1 VNTTSPSLL
10 FIRGVQ
16 THRLSVGAALVSTVL
31 ASLSMPAHSQATSDL
46 PGTPDA
52 VNAKPAAP
60 AASAATQKDTQT
72 VTVTANRRRE
82 PARDVP
88 VQVNSL
94 SAENLERSGAA
105 SLSDY
110 VAALPGVDVKT
121 TNGPGLGQVSI
132 RGVTT
137 GDQTVA
143 TVGIYVDDVAFGS
156 SSAFA
161 AGSTMAL
168 DMSLLDLNHIEVLRG
183 PQGTL
188 YGAGAMGGLLK
199 YVTNE
204 PDSTEL
210 SGKLAL
216 GVSTTKSG
224 GVSHV
229 ESGVIN
235 VPIKE
240 GVAAMRIALFRD
252 HQGGYVD
259 AVGPAGGRNIDS
271 GDTTG
276 GRFSL
281 LIEPTARLHVRL
293 TAVDQNI
300 KRDGNSIVD
309 YDIAT
314 GRPTE
319 GDLKRQLSTREP
331 YSVNVGLLSAD
342 IEYDMGWA
350 RLNSVT
356 SAQQEKSRNRLDA
369 AFYDGPLTDAVGAQ
383 VTGSRLDS
391 APGMRKHTQ
400 EFRLTSA
407 PGGLEWLGGLYF
419 DSEVGRNSQLLA
431 GNLAADGTEI
441 DVISVQQPST
451 YKEFA
456 GYGDVTWNFAKD
468 WSLTGGARIARNR
481 QAYSTVTNGDVA
493 GGGSAE
499 TSKTYLATVRYALT
513 PVSNVY
519 VRAASGYRPGGPNP
533 PALDAGG
540 NPIPGAPS
548 SFKSDSLWSYE
559 LGYKGDLLD
568 KRLSIE
574 TALYDVEWKDIQQP
588 IAIGSGTVI
597 GNAGKARVRG
607 AELFTRYHVTPE
619 WTLDGSLSAID
630 AKLTEDAPAL
640 GPSGS
645 RLPNSAR
652 FSATVGA
659 TGSFAL
665 ATHPAYAGVS
675 LRYVG
680 QRNAGFDSTESSQP
694 NFKMPSYAL
703 ADLQG
708 GVSLGKFDL
717 GLYVRNLFD
726 KRAIVSAD
734 AALVAFGSPLH
745 ATVVQPR
752 TIGLTAST
760 SF

>member
-1 VNTTSPSLL
+1 MTRHSCSKNRSIPGHAHTA
-10 FIRGVQ
+10 
-16 THRLSVGAALVSTVL
+16 GAVLVSAVL
-31 ASLSMPAHSQATSDL
+31 AAMSLAAHAQGQAAATPAAAASQA
-46 PGTPDA
+46 
-52 VNAKPAAP
+52 AA
-60 AASAATQKDTQT
+60 ADTQT

-110 VAALPGVDVKT
+110 VAALPGVDVKSA
-121 TNGPGLGQVSI
+121 NGAGLGQVSI

-137 GDQTVA
+137 GDQTIA

-204 PDSTEL
+204 PDTTEF
-210 SGKLAL
+210 SGKATFGL
-216 GVSTTKSG
+216 STTKG
-224 GVSHV
+224 GGTSHV
-229 ESGVIN
+229 ESGVVNI
-235 VPIKE
+235 PIKE
-240 GVAAMRIALFRD
+240 GVAALRVALFKD

-259 AVGPAGGRNIDS
+259 AVGPAAGRDIDR

-276 GRFSL
+276 GRLSL
-281 LIEPTARLHVRL
+281 LVEPTSRLHLRL
-293 TAVDQNI
+293 TAVQQNI
-300 KRDGNSIVD
+300 ARRGSDIVD

-319 GDLKRQLSTREP
+319 GDLVRQLSTAEP
-331 YSVNVGLLSAD
+331 YHVNVGLVSAD

-356 SAQQEKSRNRLDA
+356 SAQQEKTRNRLDA
-369 AFYDGPLTDAVGAQ
+369 AFYNGPLTDAVGAP
-383 VTGSRLDS
+383 VTDSRLDS
-391 APGMRKHTQ
+391 APGVRKHTQ

-407 PGGLEWLGGLYF
+407 PGALEWLGGLYF

-431 GNLAADGTEI
+431 GTLAADGSEI
-441 DVISVQQPST
+441 DVVTVTQPST
-451 YKEFA
+451 YRELA
-456 GYGDVTWNFAKD
+456 AYGDVTWNIAKD
-468 WSLTGGARIARNR
+468 WSLTGGARVARNR
-481 QAYSTVTNGDVA
+481 QGYAVTSNGVGDPPYR
-493 GGGSAE
+493 SAE
-499 TSKTYLATVRYALT
+499 TSKTYLATVRYALSK
-513 PVSNVY
+513 VSNVY
-519 VRAASGYRPGGPNP
+519 FRAASGYRPGGPNP
-533 PALDAGG
+533 PAFDAGG
-540 NPIPGAPS
+540 NVIPDAPK

-559 LGYKGDLLD
+559 LGYKADLLD

-574 TALYDVEWKDIQQP
+574 TALYDIEWNGIQQP
-588 IAIGSGTVI
+588 LAIGSGTLIV
-597 GNAGKARVRG
+597 NAGRARVRG
-607 AELFTRYHVTPE
+607 FELFTHYRVTPA

-652 FSATVGA
+652 FSGTVGT
-659 TGSFAL
+659 TGNFAI
-665 ATHPAYAGVS
+665 AERPAYAGISV
-675 LRYVG
+675 RYVG
-680 QRNAGFDSTESSQP
+680 ERNAGFDSAESSQP
-694 NFKMPSYAL
+694 NFKMPGYTL
-703 ADLQG
+703 TDLQG
-708 GVSLGKFDL
+708 GVKLGNVDL

-726 KRAIVSAD
+726 KRAILGAD

-745 ATVVQPR
+745 ATVAQPR
-752 TIGLTAST
+752 TLGATLSAS
-760 SF
+760 F

>member
-1 VNTTSPSLL
+1 MTSRRRSMDRAIPSPA
-10 FIRGVQ
+10 R
-16 THRLSVGAALVSTVL
+16 SVGATLVSAVL
-31 ASLSMPAHSQATSDL
+31 ASLAIPAAHAQAQD
-46 PGTPDA
+46 GR
-52 VNAKPAAP
+52 AAP
-60 AASAATQKDTQT
+60 AAPGAASQAAGADRQV

-94 SAENLERSGAA
+94 SAESLEHSGAA
-105 SLSDY
+105 SLADY
-110 VAALPGVDVKT
+110 VGGLPGVDVKS

-137 GDQTVA
+137 GDQTIA
-143 TVGIYVDDVAFGS
+143 TVGIYVDEVAFGS

-204 PDSTEL
+204 PDTSEL
-210 SGKLAL
+210 SGKVTL
-216 GVSTTKSG
+216 GANAIHGG
-224 GVSHV
+224 GVGNV
-229 ESGVIN
+229 ESGVVN
-235 VPIKE
+235 VPLKQ
-240 GVAAMRIALFRD
+240 GVAAMRLALFHE

-259 AVGPAGGRNIDS
+259 AVGPAAGRHIDA
-271 GDTTG
+271 GDTRG

-281 LIEPTARLHVRL
+281 LVEPTSRLHLRL
-293 TAVDQNI
+293 TAVDQTI
-300 KRDGNSIVD
+300 ERQGSDIVD

-314 GRPTE
+314 GKPTE
-319 GDLKRQLSTREP
+319 GDLKRQLSIREP
-331 YSVNVGLLSAD
+331 YLVNIGLVSAD

-369 AFYDGPLTDAVGAQ
+369 AFYDGPLTGAVGAP
-383 VTGSRLDS
+383 VTESRLDS
-391 APGMRKHTQ
+391 SPGVRKHTQ

-407 PGGLEWLGGLYF
+407 PGALEWLGGLYF

-431 GNLAADGTEI
+431 ATLVSDASQI
-441 DVISVQQPST
+441 DVVTDSQPST
-451 YKEFA
+451 YKELA
-456 GYGDVTWNFAKD
+456 AYGDVTWNVAAD
-468 WSLTGGARIARNR
+468 WSLTGGVRVARNR
-481 QAYSTVTNGDVA
+481 QAYRVVTNGDVEA
-493 GGGSAE
+493 GGSAE
-499 TSKTYLATVRYALT
+499 TSKTWLATVRYALT
-513 PVSNVY
+513 PTSNVY
-519 VRAASGYRPGGPNP
+519 LRAASGYRPGGPNP

-540 NPIPGAPS
+540 NPIPGAPK

-568 KRLSIE
+568 KRLSVE
-574 TALYDVEWKDIQQP
+574 GALYDVEWQHIQQP

-597 GNAGKARVRG
+597 GNAGRARVTG
-607 AELFTRYHVTPE
+607 AELFTRYHVTSA
-619 WTLDGSLSAID
+619 WTLDASLSAID

-652 FSATVGA
+652 FSGSVGA
-659 TGSFAL
+659 TDNFAL
-665 ATHPAYAGVS
+665 AARPAYAGVS

-680 QRNAGFDSTESSQP
+680 ERNAGFDSPASSQP
-694 NFKMPSYAL
+694 NFRMPGYTL
-703 ADLQG
+703 TDLQG
-708 GVSLGKFDL
+708 GVTLGRCEL

-726 KRAIVSAD
+726 KRAILGAD

-745 ATVVQPR
+745 AAVTQPR
-752 TIGLTAST
+752 TIGATLST

>member
-1 VNTTSPSLL
+1 MKMTPRSRSMNRAIQSHAPT
-10 FIRGVQ
+10 
-16 THRLSVGAALVSTVL
+16 VGATLVSAVL
-31 ASLSMPAHSQATSDL
+31 ASLAFAAHAQAPDGQPAPAG
-46 PGTPDA
+46 PGA
-52 VNAKPAAP
+52 AKPAAA
-60 AASAATQKDTQT
+60 AASQATQADTQM

-94 SAENLERSGAA
+94 STEELERSGAA

-110 VAALPGVDVKT
+110 VAGLPGVDVKT

-137 GDQTVA
+137 GDQTIA

-204 PDSTEL
+204 PDTTEL
-210 SGKLAL
+210 SGKLTL

-224 GVSHV
+224 GVSNV

-235 VPIKE
+235 VPLKE
-240 GVAAMRIALFRD
+240 DVAALRVALFKD

-259 AVGPAGGRNIDS
+259 AVGPAGGKNIDS
-271 GDTTG
+271 GDTSG
-276 GRFSL
+276 GRVSL
-281 LIEPTARLHVRL
+281 LVEPTSKLHIRL
-293 TAVDQNI
+293 TALEQNI
-300 KRDGNSIVD
+300 NRRGNDIVD
-309 YDIAT
+309 YDIST
-314 GRPTE
+314 GKPTE
-319 GDLKRQLSTREP
+319 GDLVRQLDVREP
-331 YSVNVGLLSAD
+331 YHVDIGLLSAD
-342 IEYDMGWA
+342 IEYDFGWA
-350 RLNSVT
+350 RINSVT
-356 SAQQEKSRNRLDA
+356 SVQQEKSNNRLDA
-369 AFYDGPLTDAVGAQ
+369 SFYDPVLSTPGAAITDV
-383 VTGSRLDS
+383 RLDS

-407 PGGLEWLGGLYF
+407 PGTLEWLGGLYF
-419 DSEVGRNSQLLA
+419 DSEVGHASQLLA
-431 GNLAADGTEI
+431 GTLEADNSEVDAVSLA
-441 DVISVQQPST
+441 QPST
-451 YKEFA
+451 YKELA
-456 GYGDVTWNFAKD
+456 TYADVTWNLAKD

-481 QAYSTVTNGDVA
+481 QAYATVTGGESIGGD
-493 GGGSAE
+493 SAE
-499 TSKTYLATVRYALT
+499 TSRTYLATVRYAIT

-533 PALDAGG
+533 PALDGAG
-540 NPIPGAPS
+540 NIDPDAPK

-559 LGYKGDLLD
+559 VGYKADLLD

-574 TALYDVEWKDIQQP
+574 TAIYDIEWKGIQQP
-588 IAIGSGTVI
+588 LAVDATTLVV
-597 GNAGKARVRG
+597 NAGKARIKG
-607 AELFTRYHVTPE
+607 AELFSHYHLTPA
-619 WTLDGSLSAID
+619 WTLDGSLSLID
-630 AKLTEDAPAL
+630 ARLTEDAPAL

-652 FSATVGA
+652 FSGTIGA
-659 TGSFAL
+659 TGNFAL
-665 ATHPAYAGVS
+665 AERPAYAGVS

-680 QRNAGFDSTESSQP
+680 ERNSGFDSPESSQP
-694 NFKMPSYAL
+694 NFKMPGYTL
-703 ADLQG
+703 TDLQG
-708 GVSLGKFDL
+708 GVTLGKVDV
-717 GLYVRNLFD
+717 GLYVRNVFD
-726 KRAIVSAD
+726 KRAILGAD
-734 AALVAFGSPLH
+734 SALVAFGSPLH
-745 ATVVQPR
+745 ATVAQPR
-752 TIGLTAST
+752 TIGATLST

>member
-1 VNTTSPSLL
+1 MKLTQRSRPMKLATKLHAP
-10 FIRGVQ
+10 
-16 THRLSVGAALVSTVL
+16 TVGATLVSAVL
-31 ASLSMPAHSQATSDL
+31 ASMSLAAQAQ
-46 PGTPDA
+46 DA
-52 VNAKPAAP
+52 AKPAAG
-60 AASAATQKDTQT
+60 AASQAAQADAQV

-94 SAENLERSGAA
+94 SAESLEHAGAA

-110 VAALPGVDVKT
+110 VGGLPGVDVKT

-137 GDQTVA
+137 GDQTIA

-204 PDSTEL
+204 PDTTEL
-210 SGKLAL
+210 SGKATL
-216 GVSTTKSG
+216 GASAIHSG
-224 GVSHV
+224 GVSNV

-235 VPIKE
+235 VPLKE
-240 GVAAMRIALFRD
+240 GVAAMRVALFHE

-259 AVGPAGGRNIDS
+259 AVGPAGGKNIDS
-271 GDTTG
+271 GDTSG

-281 LIEPTARLHVRL
+281 LVEPTSKLHVRL
-293 TAVDQNI
+293 TAVDQTINM
-300 KRDGNSIVD
+300 RGNSIVD
-309 YDIAT
+309 YDIST
-314 GRPTE
+314 GKPTE
-319 GDLKRQLSTREP
+319 GDLQRQLDVREP
-331 YSVNVGLLSAD
+331 YLVNVGLVSAD

-350 RLNSVT
+350 RINSVT

-369 AFYDGPLTDAVGAQ
+369 SFYDGPLTEAVGAP
-383 VTGSRLDS
+383 VTDSRLDS
-391 APGMRKHTQ
+391 SPGMRKHTQ
-400 EFRLTSA
+400 EFRLTSS
-407 PGGLEWLGGLYF
+407 PGTLEWLGGLYF

-431 GNLAADGTEI
+431 GSLESDGSEI
-441 DVISVQQPST
+441 DVVADTQPST
-451 YKEFA
+451 YKELA
-456 GYGDVTWNFAKD
+456 GYGDVTWNMAKD
-468 WSLTGGARIARNR
+468 WSLTGGLRVARNR
-481 QAYSTVTNGDVA
+481 QAYDTVTNGVSQ

-499 TSKTYLATVRYALT
+499 TSKTWLATVRYALT

-519 VRAASGYRPGGPNP
+519 FRAASGYRPGGPNP

-540 NPIPGAPS
+540 NVIPGEPT

-574 TALYDVEWKDIQQP
+574 TALYDIEWKGIQQP
-588 IAIGSGTVI
+588 LAVGSGTLIV
-597 GNAGKARVRG
+597 NAGRARVSG
-607 AELFTRYHVTPE
+607 AELFARYHMTPA
-619 WTLDGSLSAID
+619 WTLDGSLSTID

-652 FSATVGA
+652 FAGTLGT
-659 TGSFAL
+659 TGNFAL
-665 ATHPAYAGVS
+665 AEHAAYAGIN

-680 QRNAGFDSTESSQP
+680 ERNSGFDSPESSQP
-694 NFKMPSYAL
+694 NFKMPSYTL
-703 ADLQG
+703 TDLQG
-708 GVSLGKFDL
+708 GVTLGKVDV
-717 GLYVRNLFD
+717 GLYVRNVFD
-726 KRAIVSAD
+726 KRAILGAD
-734 AALVAFGSPLH
+734 SALVAFGSPLH
-745 ATVVQPR
+745 ATVAQPR
-752 TIGLTAST
+752 TVGATLST

>member
-1 VNTTSPSLL
+1 MKLTQRSRSMKLATQLHAP
-10 FIRGVQ
+10 
-16 THRLSVGAALVSTVL
+16 TVGAALVSAVL
-31 ASLSMPAHSQATSDL
+31 ASMSLAAQAQ
-46 PGTPDA
+46 DA
-52 VNAKPAAP
+52 AKPAAA
-60 AASAATQKDTQT
+60 AASQAAQADTQV

-94 SAENLERSGAA
+94 SAESLEHAGAA

-110 VAALPGVDVKT
+110 VGGLPGVDVKT

-137 GDQTVA
+137 GDQTIA

-168 DMSLLDLNHIEVLRG
+168 DMALLDLNHIEVLRG

-204 PDSTEL
+204 PDTTEL
-210 SGKLAL
+210 SGRITL
-216 GVSTTKSG
+216 GASAIKSG
-224 GVSHV
+224 GVGSV

-235 VPIKE
+235 VPLKE
-240 GVAAMRIALFRD
+240 GVAAMRVALFHE

-259 AVGPAGGRNIDS
+259 AVGPAGGKNIDS
-271 GDTTG
+271 GDTSG

-281 LIEPTARLHVRL
+281 LVEPTSKLHVRL
-293 TAVDQNI
+293 TAVDQTINM
-300 KRDGNSIVD
+300 RGNSIVD

-314 GRPTE
+314 GKPTE
-319 GDLKRQLSTREP
+319 GDLKRQLDIREP
-331 YSVNVGLLSAD
+331 YLVNVGLLSAD

-350 RLNSVT
+350 RINSVT
-356 SAQQEKSRNRLDA
+356 SVQQEKSRNRLDA
-369 AFYDGPLTDAVGAQ
+369 SFYDGPLTDAVGAP
-383 VTGSRLDS
+383 VTDSRLDS
-391 APGMRKHTQ
+391 YPGMRKHTQ

-407 PGGLEWLGGLYF
+407 PGTLEWLGGLYF
-419 DSEVGRNSQLLA
+419 DSETGRGSQLLA
-431 GNLAADGTEI
+431 GTLESDGSEI
-441 DVISVQQPST
+441 DVVTDSQPST
-451 YKEFA
+451 YKELA
-456 GYGDVTWNFAKD
+456 AYGDVTWNLAKD
-468 WSLTGGARIARNR
+468 WSLTGGLRVARNR
-481 QAYSTVTNGDVA
+481 QAYDVVTNDVP
-493 GGGSAE
+493 GPPGSSAE

-519 VRAASGYRPGGPNP
+519 FRAASGYRPGGPNP

-540 NPIPGAPS
+540 NIIPGSPL

-568 KRLSIE
+568 KRLSVE
-574 TALYDVEWKDIQQP
+574 TALYDIEWKGIQQP
-588 IAIGSGTVI
+588 LAIGSGTVI
-597 GNAGKARVRG
+597 VNAGRARVSG
-607 AELFTRYHVTPE
+607 AEVFTRYRVTPA
-619 WTLDGSLSAID
+619 WTLDASLSAID

-652 FSATVGA
+652 FSGTVGA
-659 TGSFAL
+659 TGNFAL
-665 ATHPAYAGVS
+665 AEHPAYAGLS

-680 QRNAGFDSTESSQP
+680 ERNSGFDSPESSQP
-694 NFKMPSYAL
+694 NFKMPSYTL
-703 ADLQG
+703 TDLQG
-708 GVSLGKFDL
+708 GVTLGKVDV
-717 GLYVRNLFD
+717 GLYVRNVFD
-726 KRAIVSAD
+726 KRAILGAD
-734 AALVAFGSPLH
+734 SALVAFGSPLH
-745 ATVVQPR
+745 ATVAQPR
-752 TIGLTAST
+752 TIGATLST